1 MKILVYGINYHPE
14 LTGIGKYT
22 GEMCAWLAAQGHQ
35 VEVITAMPY
44 YPQWKIDK
52 QYEGKKWFTETIQ
65 NVTIRRSPL
74 YVTQKVNAKNRI
86 IHEFSFLISSKLH
99 WITSLFRKY
108 DVVIS
113 VYPPLIIGL
122 FPLIYNFIHK
132 KPWVFHIQDLQVD
145 AAKELGMIKNPLILK
160 ILFKLEK
167 YFLHHSTR
175 ISSISPGMKRKILS
189 KGFPESKYLS
199 LPNWVDTVFIKPMP
213 PEQSLRTRLG
223 FGIEEKIVLY
233 SGNLG
238 EKQGLEI
245 IIQAAELLKDKAH
258 LRFVIAGE
266 GAAKSRLEEMAKEKQ
281 LRNIFFMSLMPYKD
295 LPAFLNTADIHLV
308 LQKKEASDLVLP
320 SKLSTILSVG
330 GVSVVSAVK
339 GTTLFDL
346 VKDNNLGMVIEPE
359 SFVALANAISELVE
373 MQVDQIKIN
382 ARNYAL
388 QNLSI
393 DQILGNFEEE
403 LKNLINTAKES
414 L

>member
-44 YPQWKIDK
+44 YPQWKIDSK
-52 QYEGKKWFTETIQ
+52 YKGNKWFTETIQ
-65 NVTIRRSPL
+65 QVTVRRTPL

-99 WITSLFRKY
+99 WFSSLFRKY

-113 VYPPLIIGL
+113 IYPPLIIGL
-122 FPLIYNFIHK
+122 FPLIYRLIHK

-145 AAKELGMIKNPLILK
+145 AAKELGMIKNPLILSL
-160 ILFKLEK
+160 LFKLEK
-167 YFLHHSTR
+167 YFLRNSTR

-213 PEQSLRTRLG
+213 LEESLKFKLG
-223 FGIEEKIVLY
+223 FNPEEKIVLY

-245 IIQAAELLKDKAH
+245 IIQAAEQLKNTNN

-266 GAAKSRLEEMAKEKQ
+266 GPAKTRLQEMATDKQ
-281 LRNIFFMSLMPYKD
+281 LKNIYFMSLMPYQD
-295 LPAFLNTADIHLV
+295 LPAFLNMADIHLV

-330 GVSVVSAVK
+330 GVSVVSAVH
-339 GTTLFDL
+339 GTTLYDL
-346 VKDNNLGMVIEPE
+346 VMDNNLGKVIEPE
-359 SFVALANAISELVE
+359 SATDLAGAINELLNVDVE
-373 MQVDQIKIN
+373 PVKNN

-388 QNLSI
+388 KNLSI
-393 DQILGNFEEE
+393 DQILGNFEYE
-403 LKNLINTAKES
+403 LKNLIKHS
-414 L
+414 